1 MVEALGTVKK
11 YENRKIQDFLFLF
24 LFALVLCVVYGQTL
38 FFVWKKPLVLGGANE
53 NSVVFDFILFVRRWV
68 DRIFNIGSGS
78 VYHKGFESR

>member
-1 MVEALGTVKK
+1 MKDPSVVEIDL
-11 YENRKIQDFLFLF
+11 LFLF

-53 NSVVFDFILFVRRWV
+53 NGVAFAFILFARRRV